1 MKGGGSPRFG
11 VLKLESQGEPHAGFW
26 PARPYY
32 PQCPGRVA
40 SSGGED
46 PDIEVARRRDALA
59 RWRNAMAQGL
69 TSEQAA
75 RAVGS
80 PRSTLYRWQ
89 KRALPL
95 SRRPR
100 RLRQPR
106 RPQGSSDAVERL
118 RLDHPMWGKE
128 SSARSCANR
137 ATLHPTPPSGASSA
151 RSSGAERFSPLPP

>member
-1 MKGGGSPRFG
+1 MQVFG
-11 VLKLESQGEPHAGFW
+11 L
-26 PARPYY
+26 
-32 PQCPGRVA
+32 PGHIIRNGRGA
-40 SSGGED
+40 SRLLAAKT

-75 RAVGS
+75 KAVGF

-100 RLRQPR
+100 R
-106 RPQGSSDAVERL
+106 
-118 RLDHPMWGKE
+118 
-128 SSARSCANR
+128 
-137 ATLHPTPPSGASSA
+137 PSPGDRKA
-151 RSSGAERFSPLPP
+151 